1 MIFHKFW
8 KSAKC
13 FNWFSEEKVLKDW
26 AILKVKIE
34 DGHNSLVIWKQLNST
49 FYFRSTVLQTVYLS
63 IFLKRQDANLI
74 GFLKLLLTF
83 HCVIVQKK
91 LKSYMIWWTTYLNG
105 RLKPFQKVQ
114 VNKTPNYSNHLT
126 LSLLGY
132 LKTRICWGG
141 VNLTPPPSKSHV
153 WCPNMT
159 NDTSLESSCA
169 LLLESAKKI
178 ANLQKFNFL
187 SQNPVIK

>member
-1 MIFHKFW
+1 M
-8 KSAKC
+8 
-13 FNWFSEEKVLKDW
+13 
-26 AILKVKIE
+26 
-34 DGHNSLVIWKQLNST
+34 
-49 FYFRSTVLQTVYLS
+49 YP
-63 IFLKRQDANLI
+63 
-74 GFLKLLLTF
+74 
-83 HCVIVQKK
+83 
-91 LKSYMIWWTTYLNG
+91 NG
-105 RLKPFQKVQ
+105 LLKPFQKVQ

-169 LLLESAKKI
+169 LLLESAKKLQI
-178 ANLQKFNFL
+178 CKNLIFYRKIQFIVKMLAKIFFSKKWKIIHFWKALDHAILNMQQFLQNF
-187 SQNPVIK
+187 K